1 MYKFKS
7 VSTLLALFIA
17 GVPAFIPTEASAV
30 AVSLELALV
39 VDESGSVNETE
50 WELQRDGYV
59 NAFKSATIQN
69 AIVASGGIAVSYI
82 QFDAAATAGIG
93 WTLLNDAAS
102 INLFADTIAGL
113 ARFGDSGTGVA
124 GAIRLA
130 ASTFGTEVGLADNG
144 FESTRQIIDVSGD
157 GRENQSGA
165 ANNTITGEIGDAAI
179 AAGID
184 RINGIVISPLGEAG
198 LLAFYQT
205 QVQNGPDSFTV
216 VADDFDDFAG
226 AVNNKIFREVT
237 GEVPEGGSAVWM
249 GLLAI
254 GSLAGLRAAARRT
267 RQ

>member
-1 MYKFKS
+1 MFKFNS
-7 VSTLLALFIA
+7 LPTLLALVVA
-17 GVPAFIPTEASAV
+17 GAPALIPTQASAV

-39 VDESGSVNETE
+39 VDESGSVDDDE

-59 NAFKSATIQN
+59 SAFKSATIQN

-82 QFDAAATAGIG
+82 QFDANATAGIG

-102 INLFADTIAGL
+102 INLFADAIAGL

-165 ANNTITGEIGDAAI
+165 ANNTITGEVGDAAI
-179 AAGID
+179 ASGID

-237 GEVPEGGSAVWM
+237 GTVPEGGPGILI

-254 GSLAGLRAAARRT
+254 GSMAGLRASWSRSRR
-267 RQ
+267 